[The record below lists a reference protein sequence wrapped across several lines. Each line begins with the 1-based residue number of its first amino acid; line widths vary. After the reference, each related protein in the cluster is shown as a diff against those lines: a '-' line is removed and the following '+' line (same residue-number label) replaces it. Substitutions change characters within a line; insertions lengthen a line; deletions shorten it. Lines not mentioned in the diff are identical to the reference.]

1 MKNVLSF
8 CAIGL
13 FVISCS
19 DAFCPGIVLPKT
31 VTLKSSCGPQAC
43 GPQGAPLWGGE
54 GGECCVEHDTRIS
67 RLQQADRDTD
77 TRVMKLERTVG
88 GLENVVVELCSA
100 LLYCDDVALME
111 RQARRVG
118 DIYLDADFETI
129 RRPRM
134 LRQELMSMMNKNNM
148 SMKPLMYTWQNVRGN
163 SRLRFSQDEVE

>member
-31 VTLKSSCGPQAC
+31 VTLKSSCGPQPC
-43 GPQGAPLWGGE
+43 E
-54 GGECCVEHDTRIS
+54 GGECIADCCVEHDTRIS

>member
-8 CAIGL
+8 CAISL

-43 GPQGAPLWGGE
+43 GGE